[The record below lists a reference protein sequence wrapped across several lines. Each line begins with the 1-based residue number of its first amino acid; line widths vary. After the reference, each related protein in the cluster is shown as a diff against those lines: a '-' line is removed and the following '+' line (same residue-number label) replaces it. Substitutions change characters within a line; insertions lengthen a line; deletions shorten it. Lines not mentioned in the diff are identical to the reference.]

1 MYSCWPKSETNMS
14 TIVLAHGL
22 FGFGDLIPGF
32 TFINY
37 FNGVK
42 THLEL
47 QGHDVIA
54 PTVNPIGSIAT
65 RAKELADKVL
75 QDSKVSTG
83 MHIIAHSMGGLDAR
97 QALATNDDF
106 RGRIATLVTIGT
118 PHMGSKVAN
127 FVVKVA
133 GPFLIIPDFLKPILH
148 DNAGAIKELTTGF
161 CEGFN
166 DQTKNAEARHD
177 IRYIEVAGDKSQ
189 TSSGFDFF
197 NAAARIGGI
206 DNEVNDGVVAKS
218 SALREGHEHLAN
230 WPVDHVGE
238 IGWSKDSLAPIDEK
252 VSTKLSPAAQQHLA
266 RYDDIVNRL

>member
-1 MYSCWPKSETNMS
+1 MS

-47 QGHDVIA
+47 RGHDVIA

-75 QDSKVSTG
+75 NDPKVSTG

-97 QALATNDDF
+97 QALAANEDF

-127 FVVKVA
+127 VVLKA
-133 GPFLIIPDFLKPILH
+133 ARPFLLTIPGFLRSTLH
-148 DNAGAIKELTTGF
+148 DNAGAIEELTTDF
-161 CEGFN
+161 CAGFN
-166 DQTKNAEARHD
+166 DQTKNAEARGD

-189 TSSGFDFF
+189 TNSGFDLF
-197 NAAARIGGI
+197 NVAAMIGGI
-206 DNEVNDGVVAKS
+206 DNEINDGVVAKS
-218 SALREGHEHLAN
+218 SALREGHKHLAD

-252 VSTKLSPAAQQHLA
+252 VSTDLSLAARQHLA

>member
-1 MYSCWPKSETNMS
+1 MS
-14 TIVLAHGL
+14 TIVLAHGI
-22 FGFGDLIPGF
+22 FGFGELIPGF

-54 PTVNPIGSIAT
+54 PTVKPIGSIEI

-75 QDSKVSTG
+75 HDPKVGRG

-106 RGRIATLVTIGT
+106 CEHIATLVTIGT
-118 PHMGSKVAN
+118 PHLGSKVAN
-127 FVVKVA
+127 VVVKAV
-133 GPFLIIPDFLKPILH
+133 GPILLTIPGFLKSTLH
-148 DNAGAIKELTTGF
+148 DNAGAIEELTTDF
-161 CEGFN
+161 CAGFN
-166 DQTKNAEARHD
+166 ERTENTEA
-177 IRYIEVAGDKSQ
+177 ISNVRYIEVAGDKSQ
-189 TSSGFDFF
+189 TNAGLGFF
-197 NAAARIGGI
+197 NVAAKIGGI
-206 DNEVNDGVVAKS
+206 DNEVNDGVVVKS
-218 SALREGHEHLAN
+218 SALRDLKGHEHLAD

-238 IGWSKDSLAPIDEK
+238 IGWSKDSLIPINES

-266 RYDDIVNRL
+266 RYDDIVSRL

>member
-1 MYSCWPKSETNMS
+1 MS
-14 TIVLAHGL
+14 TIILAHGI
-22 FGFGDLIPGF
+22 FGFGELIPGF
-32 TFINY
+32 TVINY

-54 PTVNPIGSIAT
+54 PAVSLIGSIET
-65 RAKELADKVL
+65 RAKELADIVLHDPKVN
-75 QDSKVSTG
+75 TA

-97 QALATNDDF
+97 QALATNTDF

-127 FVVKVA
+127 VVVKAA
-133 GPFLIIPDFLKPILH
+133 GPLLSTIPGFLKSTLH
-148 DNAGAIKELTTGF
+148 DNAGAIGELTTDF
-161 CEGFN
+161 CAGFN
-166 DQTKNAEARHD
+166 KRTKDIEANSN
-177 IRYIEVAGDKSQ
+177 IRFIEVAGDKSQ
-189 TSSGFDFF
+189 TSSGFELFK
-197 NAAARIGGI
+197 AAAMIGGI

-218 SALREGHEHLAN
+218 SALREGHEHLAD

-266 RYDDIVNRL
+266 RYDDIVSRL

>member
-1 MYSCWPKSETNMS
+1 MS

-22 FGFGDLIPGF
+22 FGFGELIPDF

-54 PTVNPIGSIAT
+54 PTVDPIGSIKT

-75 QDSKVSTG
+75 NDPKVSTG

-97 QALATNDDF
+97 QALATNDNF

-118 PHMGSKVAN
+118 PHLGSKVAN
-127 FVVKVA
+127 VVVKAA
-133 GPFLIIPDFLKPILH
+133 GPFLLTIPGFLKSTLH
-148 DNAGAIKELTTGF
+148 DNAGAIEELTTDS
-161 CEGFN
+161 CEDFN
-166 DQTKNAEARHD
+166 DQTKNAEAKRG

-189 TSSGFDFF
+189 TSSGFDLF
-197 NAAARIGGI
+197 NVAAMIGGI

-218 SALREGHEHLAN
+218 SALREGHEHLAD

-238 IGWSKDSLAPIDEK
+238 IGWSEDLLAPIDEK
-252 VSTKLSPAAQQHLA
+252 VSAKLSPAAQQHLA
-266 RYDDIVNRL
+266 RYDDIVSRL